1 MQRKIIAFSLAI
13 MIAAIGFVVTDAR
26 KSNTTEYISQ
36 GKVDTYGAPNAKEN
50 IVEDFAGDQLGAATD
65 IGAVVSDISE
75 IGGAIVDNVGG
86 DIGLG
91 DIIDGA
97 GDLIGGII
105 GGGNGSGGS
114 GGNTGG
120 TYAPQDTTGGYI
132 VLVPAAT
139 DYYTEP
145 DPNLTESSTDV
156 VGETVDFASDV
167 NPYVKPVGE
176 LKGGDTGDGVR
187 WVQWIFIYTRYG
199 LRDDGITGVFDEDT
213 MAVVKKF
220 QKEQGLVVDGIVDE
234 EVIDKLEYFYMQ
246 TIAPELVTYSPNSNN
261 TTTAIHNV
269 ENEGDDDISAAVIV
283 ALVSAVW
290 LLAILFI
297 IIVRIMKK
305 NAKNNK
311 TNSKTSS
318 SPKEESKNESAD
330 ENSKSDKTE
339 TKAEDNTENK
349 TENTSNDQ

>member
-13 MIAAIGFVVTDAR
+13 MIAAIGFAVTGAG

-50 IVEDFAGDQLGAATD
+50 IVEDFADDQLGVATD
-65 IGAVVSDISE
+65 IGAVVSDLSE

-86 DIGLG
+86 DIGFG

-105 GGGNGSGGS
+105 GDGNGSGGS

-120 TYAPQDTTGGYI
+120 TYAPQNTTGGYI

-145 DPNLTESSTDV
+145 DSNLTESTTGV
-156 VGETVDFASDV
+156 VGETVDFGSEV

-261 TTTAIHNV
+261 TTTALHNV

-283 ALVSAVW
+283 ALVSVVW

-297 IIVRIMKK
+297 IIVRILKK
-305 NAKNNK
+305 NAKNDK

-330 ENSKSDKTE
+330 ESSKSDTTE
-339 TKAEDNTENK
+339 IKAEDNTENK